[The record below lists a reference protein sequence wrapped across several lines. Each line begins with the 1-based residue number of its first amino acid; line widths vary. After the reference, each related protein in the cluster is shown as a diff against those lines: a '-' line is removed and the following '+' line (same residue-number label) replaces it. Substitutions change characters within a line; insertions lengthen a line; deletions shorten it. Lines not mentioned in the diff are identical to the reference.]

1 MKNEGCRHMSVPA
14 GRRKQSKFEASHQFF
29 KLRAAVTEL
38 MLLDFGFSEKKYLEH
53 MEKYRKDHASA
64 DNVDE
69 VVERYKKKLDSF
81 NRWFIDSE
89 CDAILNLIREI
100 GTEFTIANS
109 IYPSYTPARE
119 DEIRERRIH
128 LDIAIAK
135 CYALKQEINY
145 VIGVLP
151 VDMNKYERFDELI
164 NHQIALFRGVREA
177 DKRFIKNA
185 PSTKPEGYG
194 VNKNKKS
201 AKTSH
206 VQGDSMQT
214 RSAPADLSTISTYQQ
229 LMSDQDQLIQ
239 RRRVPNTS
247 KLNTSSFPVY
257 QSSHQSQMQQASS
270 VVIGEIKPVLP
281 GQAPPS
287 YK

>member
-1 MKNEGCRHMSVPA
+1 MSVPA
-14 GRRKQSKFEASHQFF
+14 GRRKQSKFEAPHQFF

-38 MLLDFGFSEKKYLEH
+38 MLLDFGFSEKKYRERID
-53 MEKYRKDHASA
+53 KYKRDHASA

-69 VVERYKKKLDSF
+69 VVARYEKKLDSF

-89 CDAILNLIREI
+89 CSAILDLIRQI
-100 GTEFTIANS
+100 GTEFTVANS

-128 LDIAIAK
+128 LDLAIAK

-164 NHQIALFRGVREA
+164 NRQIALFKGVREA

-185 PSTKPEGYG
+185 PSKKPEGYG
-194 VNKNKKS
+194 MNKNKKS
-201 AKTSH
+201 ADASH
-206 VQGDSMQT
+206 VQGTISDQT
-214 RSAPADLSTISTYQQ
+214 SAPADLSKIPTYQQ
-229 LMSDQDQLIQ
+229 IVSDQDQLIQ
-239 RRRVPNTS
+239 RKRVPNTA
-247 KLNTSSFPVY
+247 KLNTSSF
-257 QSSHQSQMQQASS
+257 QSPPQPKMQTKPQ
-270 VVIGEIKPVLP
+270 VVGEIKPVLP
-281 GQAPPS
+281 GQRPPS
-287 YK
+287 YT